1 MNKRITIPLAKPF
14 FSGREVNE
22 IAEVLKSGWVMQGPK
37 VKEFEGRVADY
48 VGARYAVAA
57 SSGTTALHLAL
68 LALDIQKGDEVIV
81 PSYSFIASANSIVYA
96 GACLVF
102 IDIDPDTFNLDPAE
116 IKRKISKKT
125 KAIMVVHQ
133 FGLPADMDRITSI
146 ADKYGLKIIEDAACA
161 LGSAYKNKK
170 VGTLSRLTCFSFHP
184 RKVITT
190 GEGGMI
196 TTAHKKI
203 ADKIR
208 ILRSHGLKGNKGI
221 MLGYNYRMTDL
232 QAAVGIEQLKKIDEI
247 LTRRHKLAERYN
259 EAFKENRYIKVP
271 FVPEYVTFFNYQ
283 SYVIKIKRNSSK
295 TVQQAINLLKIRGI
309 VVKPGAMPTHRQPYY
324 QRHFGKVKL
333 PKTEEIF
340 NSSLALPL
348 YPSMSQREQDYVI
361 KNFYLLF
368 K

>member
-1 MNKRITIPLAKPF
+1 
-14 FSGREVNE
+14 
-22 IAEVLKSGWVMQGPK
+22 
-37 VKEFEGRVADY
+37 
-48 VGARYAVAA
+48 
-57 SSGTTALHLAL
+57 
-68 LALDIQKGDEVIV
+68 
-81 PSYSFIASANSIVYA
+81 
-96 GACLVF
+96 
-102 IDIDPDTFNLDPAE
+102 
-116 IKRKISKKT
+116 
-125 KAIMVVHQ
+125 
-133 FGLPADMDRITSI
+133 
-146 ADKYGLKIIEDAACA
+146 
-161 LGSAYKNKK
+161 
-170 VGTLSRLTCFSFHP
+170 
-184 RKVITT
+184 
-190 GEGGMI
+190 
-196 TTAHKKI
+196 
-203 ADKIR
+203 
-208 ILRSHGLKGNKGI
+208 